1 MHPDSFATPSVVVIG
16 NTSRPVSSVGGDPGF
31 RPTTASVTSVPGMEP
46 GMESVSSGAG
56 SIPQASTLAG
66 ASAAPGHESHL
77 GLNGNGNGNGLS
89 VSALSHWSPP
99 VSASAG
105 GGTLVSSPPVLAAPL
120 EDRGLYLRFG
130 KRLLDVIGATVAL
143 VANSPLL
150 LLAII
155 AIKLESPGPVL
166 YRSKRI
172 GRNGRPFTFLKLRS
186 MVDGADR
193 GRHHIA
199 HLNEAE
205 GPIFKIM
212 NDPRV
217 TRVGRILRITS
228 IDEIPQFLNVLRGEM
243 SLVGPRPPLPNEV
256 AQYEPW
262 QLHRLDVLPGLT
274 CLWQISGRSRIGFN
288 EWMRLDLEY
297 IKHRSLGLD
306 VKILLRTIPAV
317 LSRDG
322 AY

>member
-1 MHPDSFATPSVVVIG
+1 MHPDSFAAPSGVVIG
-16 NTSRPVSSVGGDPGF
+16 ASPRPVSSSGGETNF
-31 RPTTASVTSVPGMEP
+31 RPATASVSVVPGL
-46 GMESVSSGAG
+46 ESGIESASVAVGDLPAATTVSGG
-56 SIPQASTLAG
+56 SVT
-66 ASAAPGHESHL
+66 HET
-77 GLNGNGNGNGLS
+77 LNGNGHVNGNGH
-89 VSALSHWSPP
+89 AAAAMGGWSSP
-99 VSASAG
+99 VAASAG
-105 GGTLVSSPPVLAAPL
+105 NGSVVTSAPVLGIR
-120 EDRGLYLRFG
+120 ERGLYLRFG
-130 KRLLDVIGATVAL
+130 KRIVDVLGASIAL
-143 VANSPLL
+143 VLHAPLL
-150 LLAII
+150 LLAVI

-172 GRNGRPFTFLKLRS
+172 GRGGRPFTFLKLRS

-199 HLNEAE
+199 HLNECD
-205 GPIFKIM
+205 GPVFKIS

-217 TRVGRILRITS
+217 TRVGRILRVTS
-228 IDEIPQFLNVLRGEM
+228 IDEIPQFINVLRGEM

-297 IKHRSLGLD
+297 IKYRSLGLD

>member
-1 MHPDSFATPSVVVIG
+1 MHPDSFAAPSGVVIG
-16 NTSRPVSSVGGDPGF
+16 DITRSVSSSGNPLSF
-31 RPTTASVTSVPGMEP
+31 RPTTASVTVAPGLEP
-46 GMESVSSGAG
+46 SPESTTISDLPGTTMAG
-56 SIPQASTLAG
+56 G
-66 ASAAPGHESHL
+66 AAPVPHEA
-77 GLNGNGNGNGLS
+77 LNGHGHSNGHGNGHAMTAMGS
-89 VSALSHWSPP
+89 WSPP
-99 VSASAG
+99 VTASAG
-105 GGTLVSSPPVLAAPL
+105 AGSMASPTAVLAGHL
-120 EDRGLYLRFG
+120 EERGLYLRFG
-130 KRLLDVIGATVAL
+130 KRLLDIVGASIAL
-143 VANSPLL
+143 ILHAPLL
-150 LLAII
+150 LLAVI

-172 GRNGRPFTFLKLRS
+172 GRGGRPFTFLKLRS

-199 HLNEAE
+199 HLNECD
-205 GPIFKIM
+205 GPIFKIS

-217 TRVGRILRITS
+217 TRVGRLLRVTS
-228 IDEIPQFLNVLRGEM
+228 IDEIPQFINVLRGEM

-297 IKHRSLGLD
+297 IKYRSFGLD